1 MTTLTIDAGIDGHTT
16 GLAYTSQGPP
26 ANATFVLAHGAGAG
40 QQSAFITGFARGLT
54 GRGID
59 VLTFNFL
66 YTEQARRVP
75 DRTEKL
81 EACYRAAVGRAASFR
96 PRRVFIG
103 GKSMGGRIATH
114 LAAGDDADELGIRGV
129 VALGYPLHPPG
140 KPQQLR
146 AAHLSRIRVPMLIVQ
161 GERDPF
167 GTPPNFGHCSTRSPN
182 VNVPN
187 QNDPNENDP
196 RERSER
202 VTLMSSRTATIRC
215 AFTSEGQRRGAY
227 VELQQR
233 RRLDSF
239 PERKGVT
246 APRRHP

>member
-54 GRGID
+54 ERGID

-66 YTEQARRVP
+66 YTEQHRRVP

-81 EACYRAAVGRAASFR
+81 EACYRAAVGTARRHFGR
-96 PRRVFIG
+96 PAVFIG

-114 LAAGDDADELGIRGV
+114 LAAADDVEELGIAGV

-167 GTPPNFGHCSTRSPN
+167 GTPAELQPVLDAIAG
-182 VNVPN
+182 
-187 QNDPNENDP
+187 D
-196 RERSER
+196 
-202 VTLMSSRTATIRC
+202 VTLRVVENGDHSLAPSRQKDRVA
-215 AFTSEGQRRGAY
+215 AAY
-227 VELQQR
+227 VELHQHVADWIRSQNERGDSSSPPPQER
-233 RRLDSF
+233 R
-239 PERKGVT
+239 T
-246 APRRHP
+246 I

>member
-66 YTEQARRVP
+66 YTEQHRRVP

-81 EACYRAAVGRAASFR
+81 EACYRAAVGTARRHFGR
-96 PRRVFIG
+96 PAVFIG

-114 LAAGDDADELGIRGV
+114 LAAADD
-129 VALGYPLHPPG
+129 
-140 KPQQLR
+140 
-146 AAHLSRIRVPMLIVQ
+146 
-161 GERDPF
+161 
-167 GTPPNFGHCSTRSPN
+167 
-182 VNVPN
+182 
-187 QNDPNENDP
+187 
-196 RERSER
+196 
-202 VTLMSSRTATIRC
+202 
-215 AFTSEGQRRGAY
+215 
-227 VELQQR
+227 VE
-233 RRLDSF
+233 
-239 PERKGVT
+239 E
-246 APRRHP
+246 

>member
-54 GRGID
+54 ERGID

-66 YTEQARRVP
+66 YTEQHRRVP

-81 EACYRAAVGRAASFR
+81 EACYRAAVGTARRHFGR
-96 PRRVFIG
+96 PAVFIG

-114 LAAGDDADELGIRGV
+114 LAAADDVEELGIAGV

-167 GTPPNFGHCSTRSPN
+167 GTPAELRPILDALTERERAEPGRS
-182 VNVPN
+182 
-187 QNDPNENDP
+187 E

-202 VTLMSSRTATIRC
+202 VTLYVVENGDHSLAPSRQKDRVA
-215 AFTSEGQRRGAY
+215 AAY
-227 VELQQR
+227 VELHQHVADWIRSQN
-233 RRLDSF
+233 
-239 PERKGVT
+239 EKG
-246 APRRHP
+246 

>member
-54 GRGID
+54 ERGID

-66 YTEQARRVP
+66 YTEQHRRVP

-81 EACYRAAVGRAASFR
+81 EACYRAAVGTARRHFGR
-96 PRRVFIG
+96 PAVFIG
-103 GKSMGGRIATH
+103 GKSMGGRIATY
-114 LAAGDDADELGIRGV
+114 LAAADDADALAIRGV

-146 AAHLSRIRVPMLIVQ
+146 SAHLPKIRVPLLIVQ

-167 GTPPNFGHCSTRSPN
+167 GTPDELRPILDGLSAP
-182 VNVPN
+182 
-187 QNDPNENDP
+187 
-196 RERSER
+196 
-202 VTLMSSRTATIRC
+202 VTLHVVAGGDHYLAASRQKDRVAAT
-215 AFTSEGQRRGAY
+215 Y
-227 VELQQR
+227 VGLHELIAGWIHAQ
-233 RRLDSF
+233 DK
-239 PERKGVT
+239 KG
-246 APRRHP
+246 